1 MIVNNKSYAHNQ
13 QFSILISYV
22 QAFYKQCT

>member
-13 QFSILISYV
+13 QLSILISYV
-22 QAFYKQCT
+22 KAFCKQCT